1 MAARV
6 YAHVKHRQETAKP
19 FMDLA
24 KVIDKVIARFIGTK
38 HERDIKKL
46 QPVIAAINAREAEVK
61 ALPDEELKTRF
72 AALKAEVQ
80 EQLKD
85 ADPSE
90 PSYKELLQKAL
101 DPAIVPAFA
110 LVREAGRR
118 FLSMRHFDV
127 QLIGGIVLHEGKIAE
142 MKTGEGKTLVA
153 TLPAVLNA
161 LTGCGVHIVT
171 VNDYL
176 ARRDAEWMSPL
187 YRALGLSV
195 GVIVHDL
202 DDEQRRAA
210 YGADLTYGTNNEF
223 GFDYLR
229 DNMKYDLANCV
240 QRGHHFAIVDEVDSI
255 LIDEARTPL
264 IISGPS
270 EESTDKY
277 AKIDK
282 IIPKLIQD
290 IDYTLDEKHR
300 TSTLTE
306 EGFSKCERLLGLS
319 NMSDPANIEIM
330 HHVYQAL
337 RAHALYKRDVDY
349 VVKDGEVIIVDEF
362 TGRQMPGRRWSDGL
376 HQAVEAREGVKIER
390 ENQTLAT
397 ITFQNYFRMYKKLSG
412 MTGTA
417 ETEAA
422 EFGKIYKL
430 DVTVIPTN
438 RTLIREEHR
447 DVMYRTEKE
456 KFEAVVNG
464 VLQEDN
470 SLANGIRHYHERGQ
484 PVLVGTISIEK
495 SEAIAELLK
504 KARVPHE
511 VLNAKQHERESRI
524 VAQAGRKGAVTVATN
539 MAGRGTDILLG
550 GNPEQMTRD
559 LCLKDKL
566 AMPYAAAPA
575 VIAADG
581 ASGNGAQPAAPMV
594 LFQHEGK
601 IFQVPAA
608 QWKPIYDQFAEQCKA
623 EHDAVVALGGL
634 HILGTER
641 HEARRIDNQLRGR
654 AGRQGDP
661 GSSRFFLSLE
671 DDLMRIFGGERVKA
685 LMYRFGMTEGVPI
698 ESKFFSGRIENAQ
711 KSVEAQN
718 FDARKHLLEYDDV
731 MNKQRETIYGIR
743 RSALEGKDQRD
754 YVLGIAEDV
763 ARELVDTYCA
773 REQHPDQWNVTQFLA
788 EVNSQF
794 GVDAKAA
801 GADPGSMNHDQLS
814 DATVEAVT
822 KRYTEKEQQF
832 SADLMR
838 WLERRIILDVV
849 DAQWKDHL
857 LSLDHLKEGIGL
869 RGYAQKDPLVEF
881 KKEAFILFEDMMTR
895 IDNETIR
902 YLFHIQMQQGEQ
914 PPPPGGGQPAPP
926 QTPRPRADAAAASA
940 AARASEPQH
949 LPSVAREIERRQQRQ
964 QRDLQYQTGP
974 AQAETPKPVRA
985 GAKVGR
991 NDPCP
996 CGSGKKYKKCHGA
1009 NV

>member
-1 MAARV
+1 
-6 YAHVKHRQETAKP
+6 
-19 FMDLA
+19 MDLA
-24 KVIDKVIARFIGTK
+24 KVIDKLVARFIGTK

-46 QPVIAAINAREAEVK
+46 RPLIAAINARETEVHS
-61 ALPDEELKTRF
+61 LSDEELKTRF
-72 AALKAEVQ
+72 AELRAQVQ

-85 ADPSE
+85 ADPAE
-90 PSYKELLQKAL
+90 PAYKEQLQKAL
-101 DPAIVPAFA
+101 EPTIVPAFA

-118 FLSMRHFDV
+118 FLNMRHFDV
-127 QLIGGIVLHEGKIAE
+127 QLIGGIVLHEGKISE

-161 LTGCGVHIVT
+161 LAGRGVHIVT

-202 DDEQRRAA
+202 DDDQRRAA
-210 YGADLTYGTNNEF
+210 YGADITYGTNNEF

-229 DNMKYDLANCV
+229 DNMKYDLAQCV
-240 QRGHHFAIVDEVDSI
+240 QRGHQFAIVDEVDSI

-300 TSTLTE
+300 TATLTE
-306 EGFSKCERLLGLS
+306 EGFAKCERLLSLT
-319 NMSDPANIEIM
+319 NMSDPANIDIM

-337 RAHALYKRDVDY
+337 RAHTLYKHDVDY

-376 HQAVEAREGVKIER
+376 HQAVEAKEGVKIER

-422 EFGKIYKL
+422 EFGKIYNL

-438 RTLIREEHR
+438 RQLIRIESP
-447 DVMYRTEKE
+447 DVVYRTEKE

-464 VLQEDN
+464 IMQEDN
-470 SLANGIRHYHERGQ
+470 SLANGIRQYHERGQ

-504 KARVPHE
+504 KGGVPHQ
-511 VLNAKQHERESRI
+511 VLNAKQHERESRV

-559 LCLKDKL
+559 HFLKNKL

-575 VIAADG
+575 VIGADP
-581 ASGNGAQPAAPMV
+581 ASGNGAQPAVPMV
-594 LFQHEGK
+594 LFQNEGK
-601 IFQVPAA
+601 IFQVPAD
-608 QWKPIYDQFAEQCKA
+608 QWKPVYEQFAEQCKA
-623 EHDAVVALGGL
+623 EHDEVVALGGL

-685 LMYRFGMTEGVPI
+685 LMFRLGMTEGVPI
-698 ESKFFSGRIENAQ
+698 ESGLISRRIENAQ

-731 MNKQRETIYGIR
+731 MNKQRETIYAIR

-763 ARELVDTYCA
+763 AREFAETFCP
-773 REQHPDQWNVTQFLA
+773 REQHPDQWNTTQFIA
-788 EVNSQF
+788 ETNAQF
-794 GVDAKAA
+794 GIDMKAA
-801 GADPGSMNHDQLS
+801 GADPGTLSHDQL
-814 DATVEAVT
+814 AGAAAEAVT
-822 KRYTEKEQQF
+822 KRYEEKEKQF
-832 SADLMR
+832 GADLMR

-849 DAQWKDHL
+849 DSQWKDHL

-869 RGYAQKDPLVEF
+869 RGYAQKDPIVEF
-881 KKEAFILFEDMMTR
+881 KKEAFTLFEDMMAR

-914 PPPPGGGQPAPP
+914 PPSGGAPQPPSPQP
-926 QTPRPRADAAAASA
+926 TRPRADAVAASA
-940 AARASEPQH
+940 AAARANEPQH
-949 LPSVAREIERRQQRQ
+949 LPAVAREIERRQQRQ
-964 QRDLQYQTGP
+964 QKDLQYQTGP
-974 AQAETPKPVRA
+974 AQAEAPKPVKV

-1009 NV
+1009 NA

>member
-1 MAARV
+1 
-6 YAHVKHRQETAKP
+6 
-19 FMDLA
+19 MDVT
-24 KVIDKVIARFIGTK
+24 KFIDSLIARFIGTK
-38 HERDIKKL
+38 HERDVKKI
-46 QPVIAAINAREAEVK
+46 QPLVAAINAREAEVRS
-61 ALPDEELKTRF
+61 LSDEQLKERF
-72 AALKAEVQ
+72 AALREQVQ
-80 EQLKD
+80 GPLKE

-90 PSYKELLQKAL
+90 PNFRELMQKAFE
-101 DPAIVPAFA
+101 PAIAPAFA

-118 FLSMRHFDV
+118 FLNMRHFDV
-127 QLIGGIVLHEGKIAE
+127 QLIGGMVLHEGKIAE

-153 TLPAVLNA
+153 TLPAALNA
-161 LTGCGVHIVT
+161 LAGRGVHIVT

-176 ARRDAEWMSPL
+176 ARRDAEWMSAL
-187 YRALGLSV
+187 YRGLGLSV

-202 DDEQRRAA
+202 DDDQRRAA
-210 YGADLTYGTNNEF
+210 YGADITYGTNNEF

-229 DNMKYDLANCV
+229 DNMKYDLAQCV
-240 QRGHHFAIVDEVDSI
+240 QRAHHFGIVDEVDSI

-264 IISGPS
+264 IISGPA

-277 AKIDK
+277 YKIDK
-282 IIPKLIQD
+282 IIPKLIKD

-300 TSTLTE
+300 QATLTE
-306 EGFSKCERLLGLS
+306 EGFNKCERLLGLT
-319 NMSDPANIEIM
+319 NMSDPANIDVM

-337 RAHALYKRDVDY
+337 RAHTLYKADVDY
-349 VVKDGEVIIVDEF
+349 VVKEGGVIIVDEF

-376 HQAVEAREGVKIER
+376 HQAVEAKENVKIER

-422 EFGKIYKL
+422 EFQKIYNL
-430 DVTVIPTN
+430 DVVMIPTN
-438 RTLIREEHR
+438 RTLIRREYP
-447 DVMYRTEKE
+447 DVVYRTERE

-464 VLQEDN
+464 ILQEDN
-470 SLANGIRHYHERGQ
+470 SLANGIRHFNERGQ

-495 SEAIAELLK
+495 SEAIAEILK
-504 KARVPHE
+504 KSGIPHQ

-559 LCLKDKL
+559 HFLKNRL
-566 AMPYAAAPA
+566 AMPYAAAPS
-575 VIAADG
+575 VISADG
-581 ASGNGAQPAAPMV
+581 SSAEAAQPVTPMV

-601 IFQVPAA
+601 IFQVPAD
-608 QWKPIYDQFAEQCKA
+608 QWKPVFDQFAEQCKA
-623 EHDAVVALGGL
+623 EHDEVVALGGL

-685 LMYRFGMTEGVPI
+685 LMFRLGMTEGVPI
-698 ESKFFSGRIENAQ
+698 ESKLISRRIETAQ

-731 MNKQRETIYGIR
+731 MNKQRETIYAIR

-763 ARELVDTYCA
+763 ARELVDTYCP
-773 REQHPDQWNVTQFLA
+773 RDQHPDQWNAAQFLA

-801 GADPGSMNHDQLS
+801 GADPGTLAHDLLADS
-814 DATVEAVT
+814 IVEAVT
-822 KRYTEKEQQF
+822 KRYEEKEKQF
-832 SADLMR
+832 SPELMR

-849 DAQWKDHL
+849 DSQWKDHL

-869 RGYAQKDPLVEF
+869 RGYAQKDPIVEF
-881 KKEAFILFEDMMTR
+881 KKEAFVLFEDMMAR

-902 YLFHIQMQQGEQ
+902 YLFHIQIQQAEKPPDAMQLRPE
-914 PPPPGGGQPAPP
+914 PPRGPVL
-926 QTPRPRADAAAASA
+926 PRSVGAQAAVASA
-940 AARASEPQH
+940 AARASEAPPQR
-949 LPSVAREIERRQQRQ
+949 LPEVARQLERKQQRQ
-964 QRDLQYQTGP
+964 QKDLQYQTGP
-974 AQAETPKPVRA
+974 AQAEAPKPVRA

-1009 NV
+1009 GA

>member
-1 MAARV
+1 
-6 YAHVKHRQETAKP
+6 
-19 FMDLA
+19 MDLA
-24 KVIDKVIARFIGTK
+24 KIIDRVVARFIGTK

-46 QPVIAAINAREAEVK
+46 QPVIAAINAREAEMQ
-61 ALPDEELKTRF
+61 ALSDQGLKTRF
-72 AALKAEVQ
+72 AELRKQVQ

-85 ADPSE
+85 ADPAESG
-90 PSYKELLQKAL
+90 YKEQLQKAL
-101 DPAIVPAFA
+101 ELAIVPAFA
-110 LVREAGRR
+110 VAREAGRR
-118 FLSMRHFDV
+118 FLNMRHFDV
-127 QLIGGIVLHEGKIAE
+127 QLIGGIVLHEGKISE

-161 LTGCGVHIVT
+161 LAGRGVHIVT

-187 YRALGLSV
+187 YKALGLTV

-202 DDEQRRAA
+202 DDDQRRAA
-210 YGADLTYGTNNEF
+210 YGADITYGTNNEF

-229 DNMKYDLANCV
+229 DNMKYDLAQCV

-282 IIPKLIQD
+282 IIPRLIQD

-300 TSTLTE
+300 TATLTE
-306 EGFSKCERLLGLS
+306 EGVSKCERLLSLGNLY
-319 NMSDPANIEIM
+319 DPAHMETI

-337 RAHALYKRDVDY
+337 RAHTLYKKDVDY

-376 HQAVEAREGVKIER
+376 HQAVEAKENVKIER

-422 EFGKIYKL
+422 EFGKIYNL

-438 RTLIREEHR
+438 RTLIRIEAP
-447 DVMYRTEKE
+447 DVVYRTEKE

-464 VLQEDN
+464 ILQEDN
-470 SLANGIRHYHERGQ
+470 SLANGIRHFHERGQ
-484 PVLVGTISIEK
+484 PVLVGSISIEK
-495 SEAIAELLK
+495 SEKIAEQLK
-504 KARVPHE
+504 KAGIPHQ
-511 VLNAKQHERESRI
+511 VLNAKQHERESRV

-550 GNPEQMTRD
+550 GNPEFLTREHF
-559 LCLKDKL
+559 LKNKL
-566 AMPYAAAPA
+566 AMPYAAAPS
-575 VIAADG
+575 VIGADP
-581 ASGNGAQPAAPMV
+581 ADGNGAQPGVQMV

-601 IFQVPAA
+601 IFQVPSD
-608 QWKPIYDQFAEQCKA
+608 QWKPVYEQFAEQCKA
-623 EHDAVVALGGL
+623 EHDEVVALGGL

-671 DDLMRIFGGERVKA
+671 DDLMRIFGGERVKQ
-685 LMYRFGMTEGVPI
+685 LMYRLGMTEGVPI
-698 ESKFFSGRIENAQ
+698 ESKLISRRIENAQ

-731 MNKQRETIYGIR
+731 MNKQRETIYAIR

-763 ARELVDTYCA
+763 VRELAETYCP
-773 REQHPDQWNVTQFLA
+773 REQHPDQWNATQFLVEA
-788 EVNSQF
+788 SAQF
-794 GVDAKAA
+794 GVDMKAA
-801 GADPGSMNHDQLS
+801 GADPATLGHDQL
-814 DATVEAVT
+814 AEGAIGAVT
-822 KRYTEKEQQF
+822 KRYEEKEKQF
-832 SADLMR
+832 GAELMR

-849 DAQWKDHL
+849 DGQWKDHL

-869 RGYAQKDPLVEF
+869 RGYGQKDPLVEF
-881 KKEAFILFEDMMTR
+881 KKEAFILFEDMMAR

-902 YLFHIQMQQGEQ
+902 YLYHIQIQQSEQ
-914 PPPPGGGQPAPP
+914 PPEARQPRPASPRTPP
-926 QTPRPRADAAAASA
+926 QSAAAAAAGAA
-940 AARASEPQH
+940 AARADEPQH
-949 LPSVAREIERRQQRQ
+949 LPAVAREIERRQQRQ
-964 QRDLQYQTGP
+964 QKDLQYQTGP
-974 AQAETPKPVRA
+974 AQAEAPKPVRA

-1009 NV
+1009 